1 MYFVTDMNLFVLR
14 IGKMEVLKLF
24 NVIIL
29 CVCLISTG
37 KGKFL
42 LVETGTTES
51 GNDYDSTVI
60 SEGGIW
66 RIGKENDNNWKDA
79 KGDDYSWKDV
89 KGNDHNWKGGQGNDH
104 TWKGA
109 KGNDYR
115 QGWSQWRPPPKHN
128 HHIPA

>member
-1 MYFVTDMNLFVLR
+1 
-14 IGKMEVLKLF
+14 MEVLNLF

-29 CVCLISTG
+29 CVGLISTG

-66 RIGKENDNNWKDA
+66 RIGKENTTNLKV
-79 KGDDYSWKDV
+79 G
-89 KGNDHNWKGGQGNDH
+89 KGNDHKRKAGKG
-104 TWKGA
+104 K
-109 KGNDYR
+109 DYR
-115 QGWSQWRPPPKHN
+115 RGWSQWRPIPKPN
-128 HHIPA
+128 HHRPG

>member
-1 MYFVTDMNLFVLR
+1 
-14 IGKMEVLKLF
+14 MEVLKLF

-42 LVETGTTES
+42 IVETGTTES

-66 RIGKENDNNWKDA
+66 RIGKEND
-79 KGDDYSWKDV
+79 
-89 KGNDHNWKGGQGNDH
+89 H
-104 TWKGA
+104 TWKGG

-115 QGWSQWRPPPKHN
+115 RGWSQWRPPPKHA